1 MSMFLLCLVPGAVS
15 CIVVGLYHIFKK
27 SLTTILIKAI
37 AITMFFLATIEYLV
51 AIFKIA
57 KYGIA
62 NVLMDKIP
70 SSVWIESFIIMG
82 ASTVFIFIGT
92 ILIRLVKKLEIKKS
106 NNET

>member
-51 AIFKIA
+51 AIF
-57 KYGIA
+57 
-62 NVLMDKIP
+62 
-70 SSVWIESFIIMG
+70 
-82 ASTVFIFIGT
+82 
-92 ILIRLVKKLEIKKS
+92 
-106 NNET
+106 

>member
-1 MSMFLLCLVPGAVS
+1 MCLVPGAVS
-15 CIVVGLYHIFKK
+15 CIFVGLYQIFKK

-37 AITMFFLATIEYLV
+37 AITMFFLAAIEYLV

-82 ASTVFIFIGT
+82 ASTIFIIIGT
-92 ILIRLVKKLEIKKS
+92 ILIRLVKKKERKS
-106 NNET
+106 DNEDEM

>member
-1 MSMFLLCLVPGAVS
+1 
-15 CIVVGLYHIFKK
+15 
-27 SLTTILIKAI
+27 
-37 AITMFFLATIEYLV
+37 MFFLAAIEYLV

-62 NVLMDKIP
+62 NVFMDKFP

-82 ASTVFIFIGT
+82 ASTIFIIIGA